1 MQFIVTGYDG
11 TDENAMERRLLARP
25 AHIELGNK
33 LREEGKHLYG
43 VALLDEQDRMIGSV
57 LITEFNSREELDE
70 WLQTEPYV
78 TGKVWEKIEVRTCKV
93 GPSFAG
99 LVAAK

>member
-11 TDENAMERRLLARP
+11 TDENAMERRLAARP
-25 AHIELGNK
+25 SHIELGNK

-57 LITEFNSREELDE
+57 LITEFDSREELGK
-70 WLQTEPYV
+70 WLEIEPYV
-78 TGKVWEKIEVRTCKV
+78 TGKVWERIDVRPCKV
-93 GPSFAG
+93 GPSFIS
-99 LVAAK
+99 

>member
-11 TDENAMERRLLARP
+11 ADEEAMNRRLLARP

-43 VALLDEQDRMIGSV
+43 VALLSEEEKMIGSV
-57 LITEFNSREELDE
+57 LITEFDSREELDK
-70 WLQTEPYV
+70 WLAVEPYV
-78 TGKVWEKIEVRTCKV
+78 VGGVWERIEVRSCRV
-93 GPSFAG
+93 GPSFVG
-99 LVAAK
+99 MVLAK